1 MCPTY
6 DFHCDACKKEQEV
19 FMKMSEFQVPL
30 CCDKEMKQR
39 LGNYSVIGDI
49 EPYMDQHL
57 GAEPVWVKSK
67 KHREKLMKEYGV
79 QEKFGKGWR

>member
-1 MCPTY
+1 MPTY
-6 DFHCDACKKEQEV
+6 DFFCEVCKKEQEV
-19 FMKMSEFQVPL
+19 FMKMSEFQVPI

-39 LGNYSVIGDI
+39 IGNYMVIGDI

-57 GAEPVWVKSK
+57 GSEPVWVKSK
-67 KHREKLMKEYGV
+67 KHRERLMKQHGV